1 MIWTVLLGLSAV
13 VLAGGLGQ
21 VLANQRRLVQR
32 LRRAGES
39 LSEEGLATGS
49 GLAGATALIE
59 GGVERSRRRLQE
71 AAMIEARLS
80 RVLALIPQGVAVF
93 DAAGTVVFRNEAAE
107 HFTGYPGDAL
117 VEEALTTLA
126 QVAAGPEP
134 EAPLRRTLDLFGP
147 PQRSVSLQAWP
158 LLQDEH
164 LTGVLVVID
173 DFTERRRLEAVRRDF
188 VANISH
194 ELKTPVGAL
203 ALLTETLLSEED
215 PVVAQRLAERLLKEA
230 FRVSHTIDD
239 LLELSRIEAE
249 DEPKRDVVAVRV
261 FIAEAVE
268 RVGPAAEQRGVMIEA
283 AEIDPSL
290 CVSGD
295 RRQLVSAVYNLLEN
309 AVKYSEQGCAVQ
321 VEARVDEG
329 WMRISVEDHGI
340 GIPRRDLEHVFER
353 FYRVDSGRSRDT
365 GGTGLGLAIVRH
377 VADNHRGR
385 VVAESLEGEGTV
397 VTLRL
402 PVLAGSDVS

>member
-1 MIWTVLLGLSAV
+1 MLLGLSAV

>member
-93 DAAGTVVFRNEAAE
+93 DAAGTVVFRNQAAE